1 MRFQVPQFIDIEDKI
16 FGPFTFKQFIY
27 IAGGAGICFVIYN
40 SLPFFIAVLLII
52 PVGVFAGALAFY
64 KVNNQPF
71 INVVESYIG
80 YAFQSKLYIWKKAP
94 KKKETKKELIAPVS
108 TIPKLSGS
116 RLKDIAWSLDVLD
129 ITKKDQQ

>member
-80 YAFQSKLYIWKKAP
+80 YAFQSKLYFFRTPIRMC
-94 KKKETKKELIAPVS
+94 L
-108 TIPKLSGS
+108 LN
-116 RLKDIAWSLDVLD
+116 
-129 ITKKDQQ
+129 